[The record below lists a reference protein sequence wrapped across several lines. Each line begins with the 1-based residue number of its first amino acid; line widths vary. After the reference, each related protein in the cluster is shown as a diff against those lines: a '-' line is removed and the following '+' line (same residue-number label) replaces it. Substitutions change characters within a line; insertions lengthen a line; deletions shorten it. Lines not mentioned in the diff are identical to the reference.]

1 MILKWEMLL
10 LLLYLWLLSP
20 NFSEFN
26 DFMKFGFNLI
36 LEDVLLLSIKYYI
49 LQ

>member
-10 LLLYLWLLSP
+10 LLYLWLLSP
-20 NFSEFN
+20 KFSECN
-26 DFMKFGFNLI
+26 DFVKFGFNLI
-36 LEDVLLLSIKYYI
+36 LEDVFLLNIMHYI